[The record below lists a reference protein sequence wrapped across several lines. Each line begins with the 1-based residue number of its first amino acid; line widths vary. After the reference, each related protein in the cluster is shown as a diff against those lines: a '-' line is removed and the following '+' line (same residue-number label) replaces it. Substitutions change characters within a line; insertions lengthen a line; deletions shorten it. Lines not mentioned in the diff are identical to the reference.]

1 MVETILITLLIV
13 AISLVLLGVKVFF
26 TKGGKFPNGH
36 VSGNKALRQKGI
48 GCAQSQDREAQKK
61 PRFSINELE
70 KALKNER
77 KAEAGELCVSSI
89 SVDCATTLKRMRPAP
104 QGRGYR
110 IRKRSNHVTL
120 FVDTLSKNDSQ
131 N

>member
-48 GCAQSQDREAQKK
+48 GAHSRKIAKHRRSRVFLLTSWKK
-61 PRFSINELE
+61 P
-70 KALKNER
+70 
-77 KAEAGELCVSSI
+77 
-89 SVDCATTLKRMRPAP
+89 
-104 QGRGYR
+104 
-110 IRKRSNHVTL
+110 
-120 FVDTLSKNDSQ
+120 
-131 N
+131 